1 MPLYFLDTRD
11 GDDFVEDEV
20 GLELR
25 GLEEAKVEGAKTLAE
40 IPRDVIPGS
49 DRRVLIVEVREDRRP
64 VLEAR
69 LTFEALILAK

>member
-1 MPLYFLDTRD
+1 MPLHFLDTRD

-25 GLEEAKVEGAKTLAE
+25 GLEEAKVEAAKTLAE